1 MILLKFLLKYFL
13 IWRRTGRLFL
23 PSTIS
28 SPRFFPTFP
37 VDFNKQLYT
46 GGEATIGYYRFITK
60 SLAVGY
66 DKAVIKDI
74 NIEVKAGEIASLI
87 GPNGVGKTTFIKTVS
102 GIIKPISGKVFLDG
116 NDLEN
121 SSWISKV
128 SLVN

>member
-1 MILLKFLLKYFL
+1 MSDVIM
-13 IWRRTGRLFL
+13 
-23 PSTIS
+23 
-28 SPRFFPTFP
+28 
-37 VDFNKQLYT
+37 
-46 GGEATIGYYRFITK
+46 TK

-121 SSWISKV
+121 INLNNRAKYIASVLTEKSFADIISCREMV
-128 SLVN
+128 SMGRYPFTGRLGKLSKSDEDIVLKCMELTDTV